1 LILTNENYYSQEA
14 NREYFSVSQLK
25 TFMDC
30 EERAVAELDG
40 MYERPLTT
48 SLLVGSYVDA
58 HFSRELDLFKAKN
71 PQIFTKQGT
80 LKSEFRQAEEIIA
93 RIERDR
99 LAMALLSGKT
109 QQIFTGEIFGEP
121 FKVKLDVFLD
131 HEQVEDI
138 VDQFPLL
145 DCLFFSHGAIVD
157 MKIMKDFAPIYKEG
171 AGRQNFIESWQ
182 YDLQGAIYQ
191 EIVRQNLGHRLPF
204 LILGATKETVTD
216 IDLFHVPQAIMDA
229 NLELLEPNLP
239 RYAALKRKETMPERC
254 GTCGWCK
261 ETKVLSSATWP
272 EEFA

>member
-191 EIVRQNLGHRLPF
+191 EIVRQNLVLQRGNQRKCHGKVRRRFLQTQTADDIEVSIVCREPQTEPLFQHRKDHLQ
-204 LILGATKETVTD
+204 TVVINT
-216 IDLFHVPQAIMDA
+216 
-229 NLELLEPNLP
+229 
-239 RYAALKRKETMPERC
+239 
-254 GTCGWCK
+254 G
-261 ETKVLSSATWP
+261 
-272 EEFA
+272 